1 MNYRH
6 GFHAGNFA
14 DVVKHAVLVLLLDSL
29 REKPPPFC
37 VLDTHAGAGSY
48 DLGGEAARTGE
59 FRHGILRLLDR
70 DDAPVPLRRYLDLVR
85 AANGDGPL
93 TLYPGSPALAR
104 ALLRP
109 QDRLV
114 LNELEPVAATA
125 LRARFRGDPQTAIHR
140 RDGYEALG
148 ALLPPEPR
156 RGLLV
161 VDPPFEVAGEFE
173 RLARA
178 AASATRRWPEGRLL
192 FWYALKDRAA
202 AGLFETALRTLD
214 VPGWMVELQVA
225 GGPEGLGA
233 CGLALLNPP
242 WRFDEPLRALLPWLA
257 GTLGRDASASWSL
270 RAIAGK
276 TDKSIG

>member
-14 DVVKHAVLVLLLDSL
+14 DVVKHAVLVLLVDSL
-29 REKPPPFC
+29 REKPQPFC
-37 VLDTHAGAGSY
+37 VIDTHAGAGSY

-59 FRHGILRLLDR
+59 FRHGIMRLLDR
-70 DDAPVPLRRYLDLVR
+70 DDAPAPLRRYLDLVR
-85 AANGDGPL
+85 AANGGGPL
-93 TLYPGSPALAR
+93 LRYPGSPALAR

-161 VDPPFEVAGEFE
+161 VDPPFEVAGEFD

-178 AASATRRWPEGRLL
+178 AATATRRWPEGRLL
-192 FWYALKDRAA
+192 LWYALKDRAA
-202 AGLFETALRTLD
+202 AAGFHRALEALG

-242 WRFDEPLRALLPWLA
+242 WRFDETLRTILPWLA
-257 GTLGRDASASWSL
+257 ETLARDGSASCSL
-270 RAIAGK
+270 RAIADSS
-276 TDKSIG
+276 DKSHG